1 MSKKTMRIM
10 IPLIPPESRTY
21 LVVGLQETVMAVV
34 TVAPIKTVLQTMTGT
49 QTKGKRRKR
58 K

>member
-1 MSKKTMRIM
+1 M
-10 IPLIPPESRTY
+10 IPLIPPESRIY

-34 TVAPIKTVLQTMTGT
+34 TVAPIKIVLQTMTET
-49 QTKGKRRKR
+49 QINGKRRKR

>member
-1 MSKKTMRIM
+1 MSKRTMRIM
-10 IPLIPPESRTY
+10 IPLIPPESRIY

-34 TVAPIKTVLQTMTGT
+34 TVAPIKIVLQTMTET
-49 QTKGKRRKR
+49 QINGKRRKR